1 MQIEGM
7 VLKATEE
14 ERELT
19 GKDGSKRRARVS
31 HVLMT
36 VGTGKDI
43 EIVNIKAYDASWK
56 LPPENKPWVTPRI
69 KRYEN
74 FDGNVADVSV

>member
-19 GKDGSKRRARVS
+19 DKNGVKRRAKVS

-43 EIVNIKAYDASWK
+43 EIVNIKAYDSSWK
-56 LPPENKPWVTPRI
+56 LPAENKP
-69 KRYEN
+69 
-74 FDGNVADVSV
+74 